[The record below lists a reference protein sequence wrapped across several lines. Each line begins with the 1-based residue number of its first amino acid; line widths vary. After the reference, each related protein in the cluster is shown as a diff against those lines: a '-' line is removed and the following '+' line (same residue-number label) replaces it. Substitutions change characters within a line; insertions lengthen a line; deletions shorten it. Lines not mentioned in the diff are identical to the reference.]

1 MKLED
6 ISPKQDDAQRL
17 LALNG
22 VPRIYW
28 LSAEEINL
36 ILRNLLALMG
46 KESALYK
53 GEYANLPALEAAHPF
68 PEPGSEAQLIVVDGD
83 NLKASWDN
91 TNKKWFEDGVYVVP
105 GSDAAY
111 LLKSVHDVDNDG
123 IIDKAKDIAA
133 MLTAGPNSYYGT
145 DAAGNIGVYA
155 LPSGTDGGTTTN
167 NAINKINAF
176 SAGYI
181 GGLSYSPY
189 MDFDF
194 GSINYKVTTNLT
206 LAPADVT
213 FSRIDLIV
221 GNSNGTIT
229 KITGVPAANP
239 VEPAI
244 NNDTQLK
251 GAFIL
256 IEANATAPSG
266 VSLKKIYDENLGN
279 AGGELDVS
287 ITAGAGWNLADVSN
301 PKKGTK
307 AIKGTNLQDLDQL
320 QFTPTI
326 KIPGAEFTELVLYV
340 KNLKVSALA
349 DPFYFYLFGDTVTRG
364 RGTATQFLQNL
375 SKFGYDKNN
384 ITDWQFIAIPIA
396 VLGIT
401 EIRYLQLVNKEV
413 GFDVLIDGISYND
426 GSAPTGNEF
435 ATTGYVIAEVEAAKT
450 EVLAEA
456 KAYTDAQIAASLAW
470 QHRYTT
476 ITTLLANQAEQTTTK
491 PQFVFDASID
501 PTVNTASTWAVYE
514 LKDIAVK
521 TGALSDYRKLS
532 EQESMDVAASGG
544 KQGFIVT
551 KQCLWGTANSGDDGW
566 RIWNGT
572 GLSTKATATNVFV
585 DAISNGSI
593 NNQINSLE
601 QLFVAPFDCK
611 IVSARIV
618 YYTASGRTFEFG
630 IGSYTFQENSLYNAT
645 MPNPVQLF
653 SKTETAITLRRTHR
667 VFNPVDAI
675 VLAGDSIIFGIR
687 EPNGIGVA
695 SLTITVQ
702 FYLEKL

>member
-1 MKLED
+1 MAFPEKITYTNKYNLRPIVEQDGQFTAENANELKDKLNKNALFYD
-6 ISPKQDDAQRL
+6 VHDNLAALQAAFPNPPKGAFAYL
-17 LALNG
+17 LDGSHYRCVNIG
-22 VPRIYW
+22 W
-28 LSAEEINL
+28 TTN
-36 ILRNLLALMG
+36 
-46 KESALYK
+46 ESAGGSNYFK
-53 GEYANLPALEAAHPF
+53 GYHLTLPALRTAHPTSI
-68 PEPGSEAQLIVVDGD
+68 PGARAIIKVSGANDQEALWDEDAQDWFAFDIESLQAIVSNHETRITVLE
-83 NLKASWDN
+83 N
-91 TNKKWFEDGVYVVP
+91 
-105 GSDAAY
+105 
-111 LLKSVHDVDNDG
+111 
-123 IIDKAKDIAA
+123 
-133 MLTAGPNSYYGT
+133 
-145 DAAGNIGVYA
+145 
-155 LPSGTDGGTTTN
+155 GGEATTN
-167 NAINKINAF
+167 TAINKINAF
-176 SAGYI
+176 SAGYT
-181 GGLSYSPY
+181 GGLNYSPY
-189 MDFDF
+189 MDFNF
-194 GSINYKVTTNLT
+194 GSTNFKVTTNLT
-206 LAPADVT
+206 LDPADAT
-213 FSRIDLIV
+213 YSRIDLIV

-266 VSLKKIYDENLGN
+266 VSLKKIYDENVGN

-287 ITAGAGWNLADVSN
+287 ITAGAGWNLADLSD

-307 AIKGTNLQDLDQL
+307 AIKGTNLQNSDQL

-340 KNLKVSALA
+340 KNLKVSALS
-349 DPFYFYLFGDTVTRG
+349 DPFYFYLFGDTASTRG

-401 EIRYLQLVNKEV
+401 EIRYLQLVNQEP

-435 ATTGYVIAEVEAAKT
+435 ATTGFVINEVEAAKT
-450 EVLAEA
+450 EVLAAA

-532 EQESMDVAASGG
+532 EQESMDVAAAPVVDPV
-544 KQGFIVT
+544 QVT
-551 KQCLWGTANSGDDGW
+551 KTTTASFNTEALSDLGYSQNGKNTLIKNGVNAINLTAGATANFVGTYMKIGTGAITFLASTGKT
-566 RIWNGT
+566 IVPVNGT
-572 GLSTKATATNVFV
+572 SVIDGAVGSTATVTVDGNNVYV
-585 DAISNGSI
+585 LISN
-593 NNQINSLE
+593 
-601 QLFVAPFDCK
+601 
-611 IVSARIV
+611 
-618 YYTASGRTFEFG
+618 AS
-630 IGSYTFQENSLYNAT
+630 
-645 MPNPVQLF
+645 
-653 SKTETAITLRRTHR
+653 
-667 VFNPVDAI
+667 
-675 VLAGDSIIFGIR
+675 
-687 EPNGIGVA
+687 
-695 SLTITVQ
+695 
-702 FYLEKL
+702 

>member
-36 ILRNLLALMG
+36 ILRALLALLG

-53 GEYANLPALEAAHPF
+53 GEYANLAALEAAHPL

-91 TNKKWFEDGVYVVP
+91 TNKKWFEDGVYVAP

-123 IIDKAKDIAA
+123 VIDKAKDIVA
-133 MLTAGPNSYYGT
+133 MLTAGPNEYYGT
-145 DAAGNIGVYA
+145 DANGILGAYA
-155 LPSGTDGGTTTN
+155 LPTGTSGGNTTTN
-167 NAINKINAF
+167 TAINKINAF
-176 SAGYI
+176 SAGYT
-181 GGLSYSPY
+181 GGLNYSPY

-287 ITAGAGWNLADVSN
+287 ITAGAGWNLADVSD

-413 GFDVLIDGISYND
+413 GFDVLLDGISYND

-435 ATTGYVIAEVEAAKT
+435 ATTGYVITEVEAAIKAANEYTDQEIAKIPTGNGSSNEQINIVPTGTINGTNKIFTVPTAYVSGKIKVFRNGLRQKPVDDYT
-450 EVLAEA
+450 EV
-456 KAYTDAQIAASLAW
+456 S
-470 QHRYTT
+470 TT
-476 ITTLLANQAEQTTTK
+476 SIEFITAPLVDGE
-491 PQFVFDASID
+491 
-501 PTVNTASTWAVYE
+501 
-514 LKDIAVK
+514 
-521 TGALSDYRKLS
+521 GA
-532 EQESMDVAASGG
+532 
-544 KQGFIVT
+544 
-551 KQCLWGTANSGDDGW
+551 
-566 RIWNGT
+566 
-572 GLSTKATATNVFV
+572 
-585 DAISNGSI
+585 
-593 NNQINSLE
+593 
-601 QLFVAPFDCK
+601 
-611 IVSARIV
+611 
-618 YYTASGRTFEFG
+618 
-630 IGSYTFQENSLYNAT
+630 
-645 MPNPVQLF
+645 
-653 SKTETAITLRRTHR
+653 
-667 VFNPVDAI
+667 
-675 VLAGDSIIFGIR
+675 
-687 EPNGIGVA
+687 
-695 SLTITVQ
+695 
-702 FYLEKL
+702 EKLLIDYTPQ